1 MKKASLHGLAFRN
14 DVDLDGDELKAPIT
28 ELVPHFHVWD
38 LSLVQPTILPAPCR
52 IAEGSQRRNGED
64 R

>member
-28 ELVPHFHVWD
+28 DSYRTFMYGSITGSADH
-38 LSLVQPTILPAPCR
+38 IPAPCR

>member
-28 ELVPHFHVWD
+28 D
-38 LSLVQPTILPAPCR
+38 SYRTIMYGIYQVQPTILPAPCR
-52 IAEGSQRRNGED
+52 TAEGSQRRNGED